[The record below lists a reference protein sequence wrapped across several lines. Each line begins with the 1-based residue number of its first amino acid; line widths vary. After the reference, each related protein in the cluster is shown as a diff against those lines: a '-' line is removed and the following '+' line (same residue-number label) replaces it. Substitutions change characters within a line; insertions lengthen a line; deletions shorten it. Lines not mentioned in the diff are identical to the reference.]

1 MLYSFVASVHT
12 VSDKIWRQVLAGLA
26 IVLIITAISFTDNPV
41 KKRFTDLKGDIELLS
56 LDRYTDNMYFNGWQL
71 RLLLWRFTFEIIRD
85 KNAWLTGVGPTNDQQ
100 ALEKKYLEMGLY
112 SGLKSRGDRGYL
124 EFNCHNQ
131 FLQST
136 LQGGIPGLVVC
147 LIWSAIFLFKVIRKQ
162 DPVLAWMA
170 IVIFAFFLTE
180 SVFERQ
186 YGMVLT
192 TLFPLIFLYTP
203 KPVRKKSQ

>member
-1 MLYSFVASVHT
+1 
-12 VSDKIWRQVLAGLA
+12 
-26 IVLIITAISFTDNPV
+26 
-41 KKRFTDLKGDIELLS
+41 
-56 LDRYTDNMYFNGWQL
+56 
-71 RLLLWRFTFEIIRD
+71 
-85 KNAWLTGVGPTNDQQ
+85 
-100 ALEKKYLEMGLY
+100 
-112 SGLKSRGDRGYL
+112 
-124 EFNCHNQ
+124 
-131 FLQST
+131 
-136 LQGGIPGLVVC
+136 
-147 LIWSAIFLFKVIRKQ
+147 LFKAIRKQ